1 MSRIKIFSLKDKR
14 YFAGVDFGQGDDIAV
29 YFIWRNNGDGTTK
42 LVEQKILGK
51 TKDFDKEKRENVI
64 EEIKNFK
71 FNDELKND

>member
-1 MSRIKIFSLKDKR
+1 MSRIKIFLLKDKR
-14 YFAGVDFGQGDDIAV
+14 YFAGVDFGQCDDIAV

-71 FNDELKND
+71 FIVEPKNN

>member
-29 YFIWRNNGDGTTK
+29 YTIWRNNGDGTITVVK
-42 LVEQKILGK
+42 RQILGK
-51 TKDFDKEKRENVI
+51 TKDFDKEKKENVI

-71 FNDELKND
+71 FSDESKND

>member
-1 MSRIKIFSLKDKR
+1 MSSIKIFSLKDKR

-29 YFIWRNNGDGTTK
+29 CSIWRNNGDGTTTIVK
-42 LVEQKILGK
+42 QKILGK

-71 FNDELKND
+71 FNDEPTNN